1 MNKILLILTIFFF
14 SSCTQK
20 GQPTFT
26 LQGKIENP
34 ENNFILLYQENDI
47 ERKLSTLIDTIYLDE
62 SGNFRAEYFQDPHYY
77 TLVINENQKIP
88 LAIDD
93 NQQITININDSKTVI
108 TGSKDTDLLMEY
120 EDFRKESLDR
130 LVVAVR
136 KEISE
141 EDKKDHPDPIKIDS
155 LGKLELQNYELHLE
169 EINGFIKDKMGNSI
183 ALYPTSI
190 RWKDNYISLFDSLV
204 STFETTHHQ
213 LPVAVQLRE
222 KITRLQQTAVGGKVP
237 EIVMSTADRGTVNL
251 FAINKKY
258 TLIDFW
264 ASWCG
269 PCRRESATLSTLY
282 DKYKKKGFTIYGI
295 SLDTNKKQWINA
307 LEKDNRVWPNVS
319 SLEGFQTPAAYNY
332 TITAL
337 PMNYLINH
345 KGTIIAKNLHGEE
358 LIQKIDSLMKSNL

>member
-1 MNKILLILTIFFF
+1 MNKILLILTIIFF

-20 GQPTFT
+20 DKPTFT
-26 LQGKIENP
+26 LQGQIENP

-62 SGNFRAEYFQDPHYY
+62 NGNFKAEYFQDPHYY
-77 TLVINENQKIP
+77 TLVINENKRIP

-93 NQQITININDSKTVI
+93 NQQITIHVNDSITVI
-108 TGSKDTDLLMEY
+108 TGSKDTDLLLEY
-120 EDFRKESLDR
+120 EEVRKESLNR

-136 KEISE
+136 NEISE
-141 EDKKDHPDPIKIDS
+141 ENEKDHPDPIKIDS
-155 LGKLELQNYELHLE
+155 LGKLELLNYELHLE
-169 EINGFIKDKMGNSI
+169 EINGFIKNKMGNSI
-183 ALYPTSI
+183 ALYPTSL

-213 LPVAVQLRE
+213 LPIAHQLRE
-222 KITRLQQTAVGGKVP
+222 KTTRLQQTAVGGKVP
-237 EIVMSTADRGTVNL
+237 EIAMNTANGDTVSL

-264 ASWCG
+264 ASWCA
-269 PCRRESATLSTLY
+269 PCRRESAALNTTY
-282 DKYKKKGFTIYGI
+282 EKYKNKGFSIYGI
-295 SLDTNKKQWINA
+295 SLDTDKNQWINA

-337 PMNYLINH
+337 PMNYLIDE
-345 KGTIIAKNLHGEE
+345 KGTIIDKNLHGEE
-358 LIQKIDSLMKSNL
+358 LISQIDSVMKSEL

>member
-1 MNKILLILTIFFF
+1 MNKILLILTIILF

-20 GQPTFT
+20 DKPTFT

-47 ERKLSTLIDTIYLDE
+47 ERKISTLIDTIYLDE
-62 SGNFRAEYFQDPHYY
+62 SGNFKAEYFQDPHYY
-77 TLVINENQKIP
+77 TLVINENKKIP

-93 NQQITININDSKTVI
+93 DQTITIHFNDSATVI

-120 EDFRKESLDR
+120 EDFRKESLNR

-136 KEISE
+136 NEISE
-141 EDKKDHPDPIKIDS
+141 ENEKGHPNPIKIDS
-155 LGKLELQNYELHLE
+155 LGKLELLNYELHLE
-169 EINGFIKDKMGNSI
+169 EINGFIKNKMGNSI
-183 ALYPTSI
+183 ALYPTSL
-190 RWKDNYISLFDSLV
+190 RWKDNYIFLFDSLV
-204 STFETTHHQ
+204 NTFENTHHQ
-213 LPVAVQLRE
+213 LPVAHQLRE

-237 EIVMSTADRGTVNL
+237 EIAMTTANGDTVSL

-264 ASWCG
+264 ASWCA
-269 PCRRESATLSTLY
+269 PCRRESATLNATY
-282 DKYKKKGFTIYGI
+282 EKYKNKGFTIYGI
-295 SLDTNKKQWINA
+295 SLDTDKNQWIKA
-307 LEKDNRVWPNVS
+307 LDKDHRVWPNVS

-337 PMNYLINH
+337 PMNYLIDNN
-345 KGTIIAKNLHGEE
+345 GTIIAKNLHGEE
-358 LIQKIDSLMKSNL
+358 LIIKIDSLMKAKL